1 MNAFIAEVAQGILAG
16 NSAADYDTAAALA
29 REAAG
34 GTVYDLLY
42 WANRIRIARVGP
54 AIRLCAIAA
63 EKIGACSEDC
73 AFCGQS
79 ARHPDCSSGKRGQA
93 SAQEIVAKA
102 RKALGYGINSFGIV
116 NSGRGPSDVELDR
129 LAPIVQQLAEF
140 DELTVCASLG
150 ILSDS
155 QAQRL
160 CQFGVSRYN
169 HNLET
174 SRRFFP
180 QVITTHSYEDRLAT
194 AKAVKRA
201 GMSLCCGGIFGM
213 GEAIEDRLD
222 LGQALAEIA
231 PDSVPLNFLH
241 ALEATPLAN
250 AVRMKPLDIL
260 CTIAIFRFML
270 PDANIKVAGGR
281 EANLRDVQSWI
292 FFAGASGCLIG
303 DYLLTSG
310 RSAQCDQQML
320 ADLELSTEL
329 KRAGLSDAVKA

>member
-79 ARHPDCSSGKRGQA
+79 VRHPGCSSGKRGQT
-93 SAQEIVAKA
+93 SAQEIVARA
-102 RKALGYGINSFGIV
+102 REVFEYGITSFGVV
-116 NSGRGPSDVELDR
+116 NSGRGPTNDELDR
-129 LAPIVQQLAEF
+129 LAPIIQQLAEL
-140 DELTVCASLG
+140 DGLTVCASLG

-160 CQFGVSRYN
+160 CQLGVSRYT
-169 HNLET
+169 HHLET

-180 QVITTHSYEDRLAT
+180 QVITTHSYDDRLAT

-201 GMSLCCGGIFGM
+201 GMSLCCGGIFGL
-213 GEAIEDRLD
+213 GETIEDRLA

-241 ALEATPLAN
+241 ALEATPLAK
-250 AVRMKPLDIL
+250 ADPMKPLDIL
-260 CTIAIFRFML
+260 RTIAIFRFML
-270 PDANIKVAGGR
+270 PEANIKVAGGR
-281 EANLRDVQSWI
+281 EVNLRDLQSWI

-310 RSAQCDQQML
+310 QSAQSDQQML
-320 ADLELSTEL
+320 ADLELSTEP
-329 KRAGLSDAVKA
+329 KRAGLPDAVKA